1 MRGNYPNT
9 KTVLICLTP
18 PLENELRLWSKKSKA
33 KCDRMFWSAFL
44 GHGSAGDFSLN
55 EKYKKNHNLNIGF
68 VIIYDPFT
76 IDGLLTRLKIAY
88 FE

>member
-1 MRGNYPNT
+1 
-9 KTVLICLTP
+9 
-18 PLENELRLWSKKSKA
+18 
-33 KCDRMFWSAFL
+33 MFWSAFL